1 MPMPSGSSA
10 HPADPVPGRPDPA
23 LPLLL
28 LHVPRTGGSTLKFLL
43 EAAYGSDR
51 TLLDAHRYPGEDIAA
66 AGFAV
71 VEGHLGAG
79 AFARHFGADWTANAV
94 TLLREP
100 VARAVSQARHLRAR
114 PGPLQ
119 EVLARPV
126 RDPDALFARV
136 PRLADAQTKLLAG
149 RDLDR
154 PADDDTLAAALD
166 VLARAAFAPTEAFD
180 AGLALVA
187 ERFGFGATTFG
198 VRNAAAPTGDDDLRS
213 AAFRAAAVA
222 HNDFDRRLF
231 EHAGRLFAERCDRFT
246 RTLLDA
252 PLDPG
257 PAVGAARYLRR
268 PLTDTVVRP
277 APGVRGRISGWMLVD
292 GHAPDAV
299 IVRVGET
306 VTPVVSRV
314 HRDEA
319 ARATGRIANRR
330 AGFIGTVTIP
340 ADADRVEVIGVDR
353 ERGRRATLAFTVV
366 DAPRRPLVRRLRAGL
381 TPRPR
386 A

>member
-1 MPMPSGSSA
+1 MPTSSGSSA
-10 HPADPVPGRPDPA
+10 LPADPVPGRPDPA

-43 EAAYGSDR
+43 QAVYGADR
-51 TLLDAHRYPGEDIAA
+51 TLLDAHRYPTESLA

-79 AFARHFGADWTANAV
+79 AFARHFGIDWTANGV

-100 VARAVSQARHLRAR
+100 VARTVSQARHLRSR

-119 EVLARPV
+119 EVLAGPV

-136 PRLADAQTKLLAG
+136 PRLADVQTKLLAG

-154 PADDDTLAAALD
+154 PADDDALAAAIYALD
-166 VLARAAFAPTEAFD
+166 RMAFAPTDALD
-180 AGLALVA
+180 AGIALVA

-198 VRNAAAPTGDDDLRS
+198 VRNAAASTGDDDLRS
-213 AAFRAAAVA
+213 AAFRAAAAA
-222 HNDFDRRLF
+222 HNNFDRRLF
-231 EHAGRLFAERCDRFT
+231 EHAGRLFAERCEHFT

-252 PLDPG
+252 PLVSG
-257 PAVGAARYLRR
+257 AAVGAARYLRR
-268 PLTDTVVRP
+268 PLTDTVIRP
-277 APGVRGRISGWMLVD
+277 APGVRGRISGWLLVD
-292 GHAPDAV
+292 GNAPDV
-299 IVRVGET
+299 VVVRVGAT

-319 ARATGRIANRR
+319 ARASGRIANRQ
-330 AGFIGTVTIP
+330 AGFVGTVDIP
-340 ADADRVEVIGVDR
+340 AEAETVEVIGIDR
-353 ERGRRATLAFTVV
+353 RRGRFATLAFAVV
-366 DAPRRPLVRRLRAGL
+366 DAPRRPLLRRLGTGRK
-381 TPRPR
+381 PRP
-386 A
+386 